1 MEKIDWKAARTA
13 GALYLVAVVTGM
25 FNLIYVPGRI
35 IVHGDIAATIDNI
48 VRLETLYRIDIAV
61 AAVGGIAFLALPLFL
76 YKLLGGVDRT
86 AAAIMVVLVMVGVS
100 IGFVDMT
107 NQLDLLSL
115 VFADAYRQLLPPDQ
129 WHAMA
134 KALLDSSY
142 HHGVVAEL
150 FWGLWLF
157 PFGYLVFRC
166 GFLPRLLGILLM
178 LGCFGYLAEFFGPIL
193 FPHRHVPDIV
203 ILPSAIGEIGI
214 CLWLLIVGARRAGE
228 QPG

>member
-1 MEKIDWKAARTA
+1 MEKIDWKAATIA

-25 FNLIYVPGRI
+25 FNLIYVPGQI
-35 IVHGDIAATIDNI
+35 IVHGDIAATIGNI

-61 AAVGGIAFLALPLFL
+61 AAVGGIAFLLLPLFL
-76 YKLLGGVDRT
+76 YKLLGGVDKT
-86 AAAIMVVLVMVGVS
+86 AAAVMVVLVVVGVS

-115 VFADAYRQLLPPDQ
+115 VCTDPYWQLLTPDQ
-129 WHAMA
+129 RHAMA

-166 GFLPRLLGILLM
+166 GFLPKVLGILLM
-178 LGCFGYLAEFFGPIL
+178 LGCFGYLIEFFGPIL
-193 FPHRHVPDIV
+193 FPHWRVPDIV

-214 CLWLLIVGARRAGE
+214 CLWLLIVGARRAGQ
-228 QPG
+228 QPA